1 MTCSACYS
9 PGMAERRTTTRAAR
23 LKEFPPGGK
32 GDRRRREI
40 LDVAAKVINK
50 VGYANASLEDIAAA
64 NKISKSALYHYFR
77 SRDEILFAMHE
88 VLANDFLDHAALVRE
103 SGGSATEMLRAAI
116 SKMVLANESIPGYV
130 QAFFEHYHDLT
141 PAFRRKAH
149 ARSSEYTR
157 FIESILEKGIAE
169 GEFRPLPVQATTL
182 AIFGM
187 CNWVNKW
194 YRPSGEL
201 TGTAIAEIWTDLT
214 LGGLHLSGPSHGA
227 NTP

>member
-1 MTCSACYS
+1 MIS
-9 PGMAERRTTTRAAR
+9 
-23 LKEFPPGGK
+23 
-32 GDRRRREI
+32 
-40 LDVAAKVINK
+40 K

-88 VLANDFLDHAALVRE
+88 VLANDFLDHAASVGE
-103 SGGSATEMLRAAI
+103 SGASATEMLRATI

-149 ARSSEYTR
+149 ARSGEYTR
-157 FIESILEKGIAE
+157 FVEGVLEKGMAD
-169 GEFRPLPVQATTL
+169 GEFRRMPVQATAL

-201 TGTAIAEIWTDLT
+201 TGAAIAGIWTDLV
-214 LGGLHLSGPSHGA
+214 LGGLHLDRAPERG
-227 NTP
+227 

>member
-1 MTCSACYS
+1 MV
-9 PGMAERRTTTRAAR
+9 ERRATRTAKP
-23 LKEFPPGGK
+23 KEFPAGGK

-40 LDVAAKVINK
+40 LDAAAKVINK

-88 VLANDFLDHAALVRE
+88 VLTNDFLDHAAMVRE

-130 QAFFEHYHDLT
+130 QAFFEHYHDLS
-141 PAFRRKAH
+141 PAYRRTAH
-149 ARSSEYTR
+149 ARSVEYTR
-157 FIESILEKGIAE
+157 FVESILEKGIAD
-169 GEFRPLPVQATTL
+169 GEFRPMPVHATTL

-194 YRPSGEL
+194 FRPSGEL
-201 TGTAIAEIWTDLT
+201 TGAAIAEIWTDLV
-214 LGGLHLSGPSHGA
+214 LGGLQLGGTTAPAGPSDGA
-227 NTP
+227 GA

>member
-1 MTCSACYS
+1 MV
-9 PGMAERRTTTRAAR
+9 ERRASRTAT
-23 LKEFPPGGK
+23 LKEFSPGGK

-40 LDVAAKVINK
+40 LDTAAKVISK

-88 VLANDFLDHAALVRE
+88 VLANDFLDHAASVAE
-103 SGGSATEMLRAAI
+103 SGDSATEMLRASI

-157 FIESILEKGIAE
+157 FIEGILEKGMAD
-169 GEFRPLPVQATTL
+169 GEFRQLPVQATTL

-194 YRPSGEL
+194 YRPSGTL
-201 TGTAIAEIWTDLT
+201 TGTAIADIWTDLV
-214 LGGLHLSGPSHGA
+214 LGGLHLDGA
-227 NTP
+227 A

>member
-1 MTCSACYS
+1 
-9 PGMAERRTTTRAAR
+9 MAERRASSTAR

-40 LDVAAKVINK
+40 LDTAAKVISK
-50 VGYANASLEDIAAA
+50 VGYANASLEEIAAA

-88 VLANDFLDHAALVRE
+88 VLANDFLDHAASVRE
-103 SGGSATEMLRAAI
+103 SGDTATAMLRATI

-130 QAFFEHYHDLT
+130 EAFFEHYHDLT

-149 ARSSEYTR
+149 ARSAEYTR
-157 FIESILEKGIAE
+157 FVEGILEKGMAD
-169 GEFRPLPVQATTL
+169 GEFRQLPVQATAL

-194 YRPSGEL
+194 YRPSGTL
-201 TGTAIAEIWTDLT
+201 TGAAIADIWTDLV
-214 LGGLHLSGPSHGA
+214 LGGLHLDEA
-227 NTP
+227 V

>member
-1 MTCSACYS
+1 M
-9 PGMAERRTTTRAAR
+9 PERRTSRTPR

-32 GDRRRREI
+32 GDLRRREI
-40 LDVAAKVINK
+40 LDNAAKVISK

-103 SGGSATEMLRAAI
+103 SGCPATEMLRAAI
-116 SKMVLANESIPGYV
+116 GKMVLANESIPGYV
-130 QAFFEHYHDLT
+130 QALFEHYRDL
-141 PAFRRKAH
+141 PPPFRRRAH
-149 ARSSEYTR
+149 ARTTEYTR
-157 FIESILEKGIAE
+157 FIEEILERGMTE
-169 GEFRPLPVQATTL
+169 GDFRRLPVKATTL

-201 TGTAIAEIWTDLT
+201 TGAQIADIWTDLV
-214 LGGLHLSGPSHGA
+214 LGGLHLDEAHP
-227 NTP
+227 